1 MKSREEEQR
10 HYRKKVNKGICLQ
23 ALLNQSNSSV
33 PASWPLRLFL
43 ASWWVTA
50 YVIVMSYTCN
60 LIAFLTIPAS
70 PVKLES
76 VQQLANSHHR
86 FVLYCREKL
95 DRFLYNCPY
104 MCMCLYKCTCVQVFI
119 YIVMKRISHL
129 FSHTDCACWIT
140 EATYQ
145 MPWPLPPTSH
155 SLLLGRRWTWCLR
168 RRRCRTTMPLS
179 ASTSLWQAPT
189 PW

>member
-95 DRFLYNCPY
+95 DRFLYNYPY
-104 MCMCLYKCTCVQVFI
+104 TCMCLYKCTCVYVFI
-119 YIVMKRISHL
+119 YVVMKRISHPFL
-129 FSHTDCACWIT
+129 TQTVHAGLRKLLTRCLGHF
-140 EATYQ
+140 
-145 MPWPLPPTSH
+145 LPPVTLCSWEEDG
-155 SLLLGRRWTWCLR
+155 LG
-168 RRRCRTTMPLS
+168 
-179 ASTSLWQAPT
+179 ASEEGGAVLQCP
-189 PW
+189 